1 MLSELRIRN
10 FALIDRLTVR
20 LGPGLNVLTG
30 ETGAGKSIIVGA
42 LSLLLGERASAD
54 VVRAGEDRA
63 SVEGVFDVAGRAD
76 VLAILDERGIDPDDD
91 GLLVLKREVA
101 VEGRNRAWVN
111 GSPTTAAVLG
121 ELGRALVDLHGQ
133 HEHQTLLKRDDQRA
147 ILDAYAGNAAELARV
162 REAHRAATTLRRE
175 IDTLDARRR
184 EAAQRADFLR
194 FQADE
199 VESAALRPGE
209 EEELEDE
216 ARRLSHSEELQ
227 ALSGGLADAV
237 TGGERALL
245 GEVGGL
251 RRPID
256 QLVRIDPA
264 QDEVR
269 ELYETAYYAL
279 QELGERMERYSATI
293 EHDPRRLDEIR
304 RRQDLVFRLKA
315 KYGQT
320 LEEVIEVGRAARAE
334 LDLIENA
341 EWELGTLRKRL
352 EDAEAE
358 LAEAAAALT
367 ATRAVATRR
376 LSKEVTA
383 VLPELG
389 MSGGAVF
396 RAEPV
401 PLERTG
407 ALGAEE
413 IEFRV
418 SLNRGFDPRPLSFVA
433 SGGEMSRIMLAL
445 KTILARLDSVSTL
458 VFDEVDAGI
467 GGRVGLQVGDKMRE
481 VAGSHQ
487 VFAITH
493 LPQIASRAH
502 VHLLVRKAERDGRT
516 TTEVLPLEAD
526 DRVHEIARMLGGDP
540 ESAVSLEHARELLER
555 GVAPAASG
563 SAASDAAES
572 AQTSLLG

>member
-42 LSLLLGERASAD
+42 LSLLLGERASAE

-63 SVEGVFDVAGRAD
+63 SVEGVFDVAGRDDIAR
-76 VLAILDERGIDPDDD
+76 ILDERGIDPDDD

-133 HEHQTLLKRDDQRA
+133 HEHQTLLRRDEQRA
-147 ILDAYAGNAAELARV
+147 ILDAYASNAPLLARV
-162 REAHRAATTLRRE
+162 REAYGAASALRRE
-175 IDTLDARRR
+175 IAGLDARRR

-194 FQADE
+194 FQAE
-199 VESAALRPGE
+199 EIESASVRPGE

-237 TGGERALL
+237 TGSERALL
-245 GEVGGL
+245 HEVGSL
-251 RRPID
+251 RRQID
-256 QLVRIDPA
+256 SLVRIDPA

-269 ELYETAYYAL
+269 ELYENAYYAL
-279 QELGERMERYSATI
+279 QEIGERMERYAATV

-304 RRQDLVFRLKA
+304 RRQDLLFRLKT

-320 LEEVIEVGRAARAE
+320 LDEVLEVGRRARAE
-334 LDLIENA
+334 LDLVDNA
-341 EWELGTLRKRL
+341 EWELGALQKKL
-352 EDAEAE
+352 AAAEAE
-358 LAEAAAALT
+358 LAAAAAELT
-367 ATRAVATRR
+367 ATRDAAMDR
-376 LSKEVTA
+376 LSGEVCA

-389 MSGGAVF
+389 MSAGAVF
-396 RAEPV
+396 RAERI
-401 PLERTG
+401 PLDPPG
-407 ALGAEE
+407 PFGAEE
-413 IEFRV
+413 VEFRV
-418 SLNRGFDPRPLSFVA
+418 SLNRGFDPRPLSYVA
-433 SGGEMSRIMLAL
+433 SGGEMSRIMLAI

-467 GGRVGLQVGDKMRE
+467 GGRVALQVGEKMRD
-481 VAGSHQ
+481 VAATHQ

-502 VHLLVRKAERDGRT
+502 VHLLVRKGERDGRT
-516 TTEVLPLEAD
+516 TTDVLPLEAD
-526 DRVHEIARMLGGDP
+526 DRIHEIARMLGGDP

-555 GVAPAASG
+555 GVG
-563 SAASDAAES
+563 V
-572 AQTSLLG
+572 

>member
-10 FALIDRLTVR
+10 FALIDRLSVR

-63 SVEGVFDVAGRAD
+63 SVEGVFDVAARDD
-76 VLAILDERGIDPDDD
+76 VARILDERGIDPDED
-91 GLLVLKREVA
+91 GVLVLKREVA
-101 VEGRNRAWVN
+101 AAGRNRAWVN

-133 HEHQTLLKRDDQRA
+133 HEHQTLLKRDEQRA
-147 ILDAYAGNAAELARV
+147 ILDAYGGHGDLLSAV
-162 REAHRAATTLRRE
+162 REAHREAVRLRRDITE
-175 IDTLDARRR
+175 LDTRRR
-184 EAAQRADFLR
+184 DAAQRADFLR

-199 VESAALRPGE
+199 IEAASLKAGE
-209 EEELEDE
+209 EEEMEDE

-237 TGGERALL
+237 SGSERALL
-245 GEVGGL
+245 HEVGSL
-251 RRPID
+251 RRQID
-256 QLVRIDPA
+256 SLVRIDPA
-264 QDEVR
+264 QEDVR
-269 ELYETAYYAL
+269 ELYDTVYYSL

-293 EHDPRRLDEIR
+293 EHDPRRLEEIR
-304 RRQDLVFRLKA
+304 RRQDLVFRLKS

-320 LEEVIEVGRAARAE
+320 LDEVMEVGRRARAE
-334 LDLIENA
+334 LDLVESA
-341 EWELGTLRKRL
+341 EWELGGLKKKL
-352 EDAEAE
+352 AAAEEA
-358 LAEAAAALT
+358 LAAAADSLS
-367 ATRAVATRR
+367 AARGAAMER
-376 LSKEVTA
+376 LSAEVSA

-389 MSGGAVF
+389 MSNGAVF
-396 RAEPV
+396 RAERV
-401 PLERTG
+401 PLAQAG
-407 ALGAEE
+407 AFGAEE
-413 IEFRV
+413 VEFRV
-418 SLNRGFDPRPLSFVA
+418 SLNRGLEPKALSHVA

-445 KTILARLDSVSTL
+445 KTILARLDSVPTL

-481 VAGSHQ
+481 VAGTHQ

-502 VHLLVRKAERDGRT
+502 VHLLVRKGERDGRT
-516 TTEVLPLEAD
+516 TTEVTPLESA
-526 DRVHEIARMLGGDP
+526 DRVQEIARMLGGDP

-555 GVAPAASG
+555 GVG
-563 SAASDAAES
+563 V
-572 AQTSLLG
+572 